1 MVDKA
6 DESLERLISAAR
18 AFQPDAVQE
27 TDYFETRL
35 MARIRERQTIQ
46 KTWAFWVW
54 RLAPGFAVLAI
65 VLGIASLVMDPSGP
79 SSDAVTA
86 VLSGNENQLIA
97 RYLIGG

>member
-35 MARIRERQTIQ
+35 MARIPGTADDPENLG
-46 KTWAFWVW
+46 FLGV
-54 RLAPGFAVLAI
+54 APCPRFCG
-65 VLGIASLVMDPSGP
+65 SG
-79 SSDAVTA
+79 DCFGDCQ
-86 VLSGNENQLIA
+86 SGHGSQ
-97 RYLIGG
+97 RPFFRCR